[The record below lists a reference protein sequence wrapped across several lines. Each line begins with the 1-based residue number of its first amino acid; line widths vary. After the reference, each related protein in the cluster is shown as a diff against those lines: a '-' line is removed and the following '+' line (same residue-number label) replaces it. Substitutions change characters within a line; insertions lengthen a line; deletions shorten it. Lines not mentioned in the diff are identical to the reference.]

1 VAVGSLGIMADIRRE
16 ADDAELVLSCQYY
29 QLTLL
34 GFAVIDSMWVFGILT
49 DAKNTSLKWQKYS

>member
-1 VAVGSLGIMADIRRE
+1 MADIRRGLDG
-16 ADDAELVLSCQYY
+16 ADLALGCQYY

-49 DAKNTSLKWQKYS
+49 GAENTSLKWQKCS